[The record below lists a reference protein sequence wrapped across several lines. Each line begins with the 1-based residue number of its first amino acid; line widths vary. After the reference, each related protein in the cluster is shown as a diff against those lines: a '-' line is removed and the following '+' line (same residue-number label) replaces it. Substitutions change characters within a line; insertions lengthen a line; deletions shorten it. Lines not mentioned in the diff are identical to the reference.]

1 VGFQAA
7 GLGEGDFVLAP
18 FGVSHWKGSIPGRKE
33 DLVFVAV
40 SFDFVATDLVFVAAD
55 LGFVAADLENRSSR
69 SPRLS
74 SPQGP

>member
-1 VGFQAA
+1 
-7 GLGEGDFVLAP
+7 LES
-18 FGVSHWKGSIPGRKE
+18 FGSGKKE

-55 LGFVAADLENRSSR
+55 LVFVAADLENRSSK